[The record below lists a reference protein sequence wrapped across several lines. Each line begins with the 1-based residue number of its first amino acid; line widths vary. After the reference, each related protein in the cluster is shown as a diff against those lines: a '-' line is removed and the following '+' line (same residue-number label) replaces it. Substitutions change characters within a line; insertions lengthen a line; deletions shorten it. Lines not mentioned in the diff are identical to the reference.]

1 MAQKRKRRKKRKNG
15 ILAKII
21 VTAFVIY
28 SVANLI
34 TLQVQINAQ
43 RDNVKALKVQIAEEQ
58 LKNEQLTTLLDKPL
72 DEEYIVS
79 VAQNEGYAASSSE
92 RVFIDVSE

>member
-34 TLQVQINAQ
+34 TLQVQINTQ
-43 RDNVKALKVQIAEEQ
+43 RDNVKSLKVQIAEEQ
-58 LKNEQLTTLLDKPL
+58 LKKEQLTALLDKPL
-72 DEEYIVS
+72 DKEYIKS
-79 VAQNEGYAASSSE
+79 SAQNEGYASSSSE